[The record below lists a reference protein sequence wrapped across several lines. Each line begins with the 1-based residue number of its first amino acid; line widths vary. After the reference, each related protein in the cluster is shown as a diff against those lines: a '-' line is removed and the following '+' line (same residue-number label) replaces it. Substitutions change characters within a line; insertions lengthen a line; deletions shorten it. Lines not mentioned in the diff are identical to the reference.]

1 MPRSMMLS
9 SLKISIV
16 LKKYIGL
23 ILTLFFTLNS
33 ANAAVVMIGTR
44 IIFPAQKLEHSL
56 QFQNKGQ
63 APYLVQLWL
72 EPENTDQA
80 QKALPFITN
89 PTFFK
94 INAEQGQIVRLIFI
108 GEESQYPQDR
118 ESLFYLNF
126 SEIPATKNTVADN
139 NKLTVIFKNKV
150 KVFYRPK
157 SLQNQKMDI
166 KKDLSYTIFTQ
177 NNKQFI
183 KLINQ
188 GPFYIT
194 LAKLNIQ
201 EHQHQILTIQNDMI
215 SPKSELIFPVEKPIV
230 NPEQSR
236 AEIEYINDYGATVPS
251 EITRQRNDI
260 RHEK

>member
-1 MPRSMMLS
+1 MILS
-9 SLKISIV
+9 CLRKSVV
-16 LKKYIGL
+16 LKNYIAFVFML
-23 ILTLFFTLNS
+23 LFILSN
-33 ANAAVVMIGTR
+33 ANAAIVMIGTR
-44 IIFPAQKLEHSL
+44 IIFPAEKTEHSL

-72 EPENTDQA
+72 ESENIDQA
-80 QKALPFITN
+80 QTTVPFITN

-94 INAEQGQIVRLIFI
+94 INAGQGQIVRLIFT
-108 GEESQYPQDR
+108 GEANQYPQDR

-157 SLQNQKMDI
+157 SLQNQKMDV

-177 NNKQFI
+177 NNKHFI
-183 KLINQ
+183 KLINRSS
-188 GPFYIT
+188 FYIT
-194 LAKLNIQ
+194 FAKLNIKENQ
-201 EHQHQILTIQNDMI
+201 NDILTIQNTMI
-215 SPKSELIFPVEKPIV
+215 SPKEELIFPAEKSIV
-230 NPEQSR
+230 NLQHSQ
-236 AEIEYINDYGATVPS
+236 AKIEFINDYGATVSS
-251 EITRQRNDI
+251 EIMPQINDS

>member
-1 MPRSMMLS
+1 MLS
-9 SLKISIV
+9 FLNKSVV
-16 LKKYIGL
+16 LKNYIGF
-23 ILTLFFTLNS
+23 IFTLLFTLSN
-33 ANAAVVMIGTR
+33 ANAAIVMIGTR
-44 IIFPAQKLEHSL
+44 IIFPAEKLEHSL

-72 EPENTDQA
+72 EPENLDQD
-80 QKALPFITN
+80 QKPLPFITN

-94 INAEQGQIVRLIFI
+94 INAEQGQIVRLIFT
-108 GEESQYPQDR
+108 GEANQYLQDR

-157 SLQNQKMDI
+157 SLQSHKMDI
-166 KKDLSYTIFTQ
+166 KKDLSYTFFTQ

-183 KLINQ
+183 KLINHSA
-188 GPFYIT
+188 FYIT
-194 LAKLNIQ
+194 LAQLNIK
-201 EHQHQILTIQNDMI
+201 EHQNDILAIQNIMI
-215 SPKSELIFPVEKPIV
+215 SPKSELIFPAEKSIV
-230 NPEQSR
+230 NLEHSQ
-236 AEIEYINDYGATVPS
+236 AKIEFINDYGATVSS
-251 EITRQRNDI
+251 EITPQINDL